1 MFERVLNMFK
11 IGQNYH
17 FARLL
22 LVMPMIFWAFIHKN
36 QNKIAFYIRVLNRQ
50 VVSF

>member
-1 MFERVLNMFK
+1 MLERVLNMFK

-22 LVMPMIFWAFIHKN
+22 LVMPMIFWAFIHKI
-36 QNKIAFYIRVLNRQ
+36 QNKIAFYIRVLTRQ